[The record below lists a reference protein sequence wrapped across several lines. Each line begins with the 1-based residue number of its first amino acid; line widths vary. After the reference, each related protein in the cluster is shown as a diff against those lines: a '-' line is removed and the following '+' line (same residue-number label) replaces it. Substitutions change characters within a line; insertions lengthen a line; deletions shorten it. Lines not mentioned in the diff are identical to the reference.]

1 MSRRAPK
8 ETDMRK
14 IVLDTETTGF
24 DPAQGD
30 RIIEVAALELMN
42 DLPTGRTYRT
52 LVNPLRPI
60 GIGAQRVHGIT
71 DEMVAAAPL
80 FEAIADDLIAFLGD
94 APLVIHNAP
103 FDVKF
108 LNHEFGLIGKPPLDP
123 TRIIDTVVL
132 ARAKFPGAPVSLDAL
147 CRRFQIPLAGREKH
161 AALLDCQLLARVYL
175 ELIGGRQQ
183 SLLGDV
189 VAAAPASPTPGAP
202 AAPAPAGGRRTLAR
216 IVPSPEEIARHEAFL
231 DGIPNPIWRRPAV

>member
-1 MSRRAPK
+1 
-8 ETDMRK
+8 MRK

-71 DEMVAAAPL
+71 DEMVADAPL

-94 APLVIHNAP
+94 APLIIHNAP

-123 TRIIDTVVL
+123 DRIIDTVVL

-147 CRRFQIPLAGREKH
+147 CRRFQIPLTGRDKH

-183 SLLGDV
+183 SFLDDV
-189 VAAAPASPTPGAP
+189 VAAAPASPIPGVP
-202 AAPAPAGGRRTLAR
+202 AAPPPASGRRTLVR

-231 DGIPNPIWRRPAV
+231 DGLQNPIWRRPTA